1 MAHKRRDYSGRTSSP
16 QDARRGC
23 LCADEETYS
32 IECCDGELINQGI
45 GSLVNQ
51 NASGSG
57 TITVNPDNPEFD
69 CTDLTLSGFAVAA
82 NGTVTVPTINT
93 GTIVSTSPSSFSIVD
108 TGTTR
113 TLTVNITSPAG
124 FNNSG
129 QQISCT
135 TTATQSATPTFT
147 CSDVTLTG
155 FAVASNGT
163 VTLPSISVGAI
174 ASTSPSSFS
183 TVSVDTVRTLTVNI
197 TVPTGYFNAGST
209 VACTTTATQP
219 LTVPTLAC
227 SDITI
232 SGFAVAANGVVTT
245 PSIDI
250 GTISSTSPSSFA
262 TVSVNTSR
270 TLTVNITVP
279 SGYTNTS
286 STLNCSTT
294 ATQPFIVIPA
304 VTTAAG
310 QYAAIDFDFTTST
323 PEISIFANDPVT
335 GATLAD
341 DLALFIGAKL
351 AEQGVTLGSTFSF
364 LTGKNFRFYNPSNTS
379 LAFLETQGGI
389 GTFTFPQPA
398 TTGSFPAAPYGAGAS
413 SNWTSRGIKFGSSG
427 AYTTSGGTAGPFT
440 IVDNGTQSAHYFA
453 FHQ

>member
-1 MAHKRRDYSGRTSSP
+1 MGHKRRDYSGRTSSP

-32 IECCDGELINQGI
+32 IECCEGELINQGL

-51 NASGSG
+51 G
-57 TITVNPDNPEFD
+57 TSNIAVVSRANPEFD

-82 NGTVTVPTINT
+82 NGTVTVPTIDT
-93 GTIVSTSPSSFSIVD
+93 GTIVSTSPSSFSLVD
-108 TGTTR
+108 TETTR
-113 TLTVNITSPAG
+113 TLTVNITAPAG

-129 QQISCT
+129 QEISCT
-135 TTATQSATPTFT
+135 TTATQAATPTFT

-155 FAVASNGT
+155 FAVAANGT
-163 VTLPSISVGAI
+163 ITLPTISAGTI

-197 TVPTGYFNAGST
+197 IVPTGYFNAGST

-219 LTVPTLAC
+219 LTVPTLSC

-232 SGFAVAANGVVTT
+232 TGFAVAANGVITT

-262 TVSVNTSR
+262 TVTVNTSR

-294 ATQPFIVIPA
+294 ATQPFIVVPA

-351 AEQGVTLGSTFSF
+351 AQQSVTLGSTFSF
-364 LTGKNFRFYNPSNTS
+364 LTGENFRFYDPSNNS
-379 LAFLETQGGI
+379 LAFLQAQSN

-398 TTGSFPAAPYGAGAS
+398 TSGNFPAAPYGAGAS
-413 SNWTSRGIKFGSSG
+413 SNWTSRGIKFGSSA